1 MPSLLLVATLLVF
14 GAVAAFATGALGLLT
29 GIVVLL
35 LTAPLVRA
43 RPVLG
48 LGALLLGFGATF
60 GLGLFLQAQRA
71 EHLDDAEFW
80 VGVAVAPLVAG
91 SVFVAI
97 ALLEA
102 VGRLVRAPRG

>member
-1 MPSLLLVATLLVF
+1 MSSLLLVATLLVF
-14 GAVAAFATGALGLLT
+14 GAVAAFATGELGLPT

-60 GLGLFLQAQRA
+60 GLGLWLQAERGGR
-71 EHLDDAEFW
+71 LDDAEFW
-80 VGVAVAPLVAG
+80 AAAGVVPLVLG
-91 SVFVAI
+91 SIFIVV
-97 ALLEA
+97 ALLGA
-102 VGRLVRAPRG
+102 AGRQLRAPRG